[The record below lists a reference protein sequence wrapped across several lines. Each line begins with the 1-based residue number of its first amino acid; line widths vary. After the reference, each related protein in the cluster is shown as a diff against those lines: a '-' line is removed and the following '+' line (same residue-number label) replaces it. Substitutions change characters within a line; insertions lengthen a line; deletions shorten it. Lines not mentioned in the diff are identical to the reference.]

1 MLETTPRFC
10 GHEVSRHELGLIQQ
24 VVREYPRLSRMELA
38 ATVCELLGWERPNG
52 SPKTREGIEF
62 LESLAAAGELDL
74 PEKRWGRP
82 AGLKTRVPI
91 TDQGEPGRALRGS
104 VREISPVTIERVQS
118 KDQRLLWR
126 ELVGRYHYLGHAV
139 PFGAQLR
146 YLVWATKPSRDIV
159 GCVQLSSPAWRM
171 SVRDRWIGW
180 DDATRG
186 RGLQRIVS
194 NSRFL
199 ILPWVE
205 VRNLASTVLSLVSRA
220 VVKDWPKQYGTE
232 PYLLETLVDGARFR
246 GTCYRAAGWIELG
259 GTTGRGRMDRDHRR
273 EGLTPKKVLVYPLV
287 RNAAARLRES

>member
-1 MLETTPRFC
+1 MSETALRFC
-10 GHEVSRHELGLIQQ
+10 GQEVRRQDLVLIQQ
-24 VVREYPRLSRMELA
+24 VVKEYPRLSRMELA

-62 LESLAAAGELDL
+62 LEDLEAVGEVVL
-74 PEKRWGRP
+74 PEKRSGRP
-82 AGLKTRVPI
+82 QGLRTRVPI
-91 TDQGEPGRALRGS
+91 TKQGEPGRELRGS
-104 VREISPVTIERVQS
+104 VRELGRVTIERVRT

-126 ELVGRYHYLGHAV
+126 EFVGRYHYLGYAV

-146 YLVWATKPSRDIV
+146 YLVWAAKPERAVV

-180 DDATRG
+180 DDETRG

-199 ILPWVE
+199 ILPWIK
-205 VRNLASTVLSLVSRA
+205 VRNLASRVLSLVSRG
-220 VVKDWPKQYGTE
+220 VVADWPRQYGIE

-259 GTTGRGRMDRDHRR
+259 STTGRGRMDREHRK
-273 EGLTPKKVLVYPLV
+273 EGLSPKKVLVYPLV